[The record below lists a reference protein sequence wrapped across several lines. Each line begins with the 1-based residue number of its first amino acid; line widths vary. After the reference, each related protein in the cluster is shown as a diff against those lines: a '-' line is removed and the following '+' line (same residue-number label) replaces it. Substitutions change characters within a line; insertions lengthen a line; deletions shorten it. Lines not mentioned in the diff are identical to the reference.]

1 MVCQQLRAWIVLC
14 SLVVP
19 GMAFAFQPGGATEQP
34 QTLPDLPSEV
44 KELLTTATA
53 LNPQETLFLDRANKT
68 VYLKAH
74 VALEEGLLEMLCCP
88 QQTKEH
94 ESILSVNCSAAAV
107 HAALLAIGAEP
118 GEPVR
123 YDPKF
128 QPPKGENIAITLI
141 WKEDDKVK
149 KQAAREWV
157 QSVTRRY
164 FAADLKALPEGFEI
178 PEDSGLFYD
187 RNENQLLFFGKMTP
201 EQKKAL
207 LALSADAAYRKA
219 IETLEKASQPEP
231 LEADWVFAG
240 SLFQEDPQ
248 TGERRYLAEGGD
260 LICVAN
266 FPSAMIDIAAR
277 SSADDSQRGYEANP
291 DAVPELGTPV
301 LIKLQRAKDVEP
313 KSNAKSS
320 D

>member
-1 MVCQQLRAWIVLC
+1 MVSHRLH
-14 SLVVP
+14 
-19 GMAFAFQPGGATEQP
+19 AFAFFCILALPGFALAFQPADLDEKP
-34 QTLPDLPSEV
+34 QAPAELAPEV
-44 KELLTTATA
+44 KELIATATP
-53 LNPQETLFLDRANKT
+53 LNQQQTLFLDRKNKA
-68 VYLKAH
+68 VFLKAH
-74 VALEEGLLEMLCCP
+74 VALQEGLLEMLCCP

-107 HAALLAIGAEP
+107 HAALLAIEAEP
-118 GEPVR
+118 GEPVS

-128 QPPKGENIAITLI
+128 QPPRGEVMAITLI
-141 WKEDDKVK
+141 WKEEGKVK
-149 KQAAREWV
+149 RQEAREWV
-157 QSVTRRY
+157 QTVTRRY
-164 FAADLKALPEGFEI
+164 FGAKLETLPEGFEI

-201 EQKKAL
+201 EQKKSL
-207 LALSADAAYRKA
+207 LTLSNDAAYQKA
-219 IETLEKASQPEP
+219 IEQLEQASQPET

-301 LIKLQRAKDVEP
+301 LIKLQRTQDVQP
-313 KSNAKSS
+313 AGQKSS